1 MCCAFRD
8 ADGGTVI
15 SWRSLRVFPD
25 RAYGAFPIATVSARL
40 LRSPSSRREL
50 DPYDKEGPEPM
61 SFFDAIGPDLIEY
74 TLVLAALVLA
84 ALAGIEAL
92 SDRSGEQPSRP
103 R

>member
-1 MCCAFRD
+1 
-8 ADGGTVI
+8 
-15 SWRSLRVFPD
+15 
-25 RAYGAFPIATVSARL
+25 
-40 LRSPSSRREL
+40 
-50 DPYDKEGPEPM
+50 M